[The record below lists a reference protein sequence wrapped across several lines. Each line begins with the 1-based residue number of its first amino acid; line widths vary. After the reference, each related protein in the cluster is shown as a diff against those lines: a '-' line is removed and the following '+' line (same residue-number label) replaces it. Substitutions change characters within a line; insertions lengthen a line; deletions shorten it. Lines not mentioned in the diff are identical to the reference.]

1 MEENVATRAGKSRR
15 TFILIALVIAC
26 LLGGALV
33 YYGTNWGPWTDDDSS
48 EYFEAA
54 RNFASGY
61 GMVLIRASGR
71 VSPLAS
77 RPPFYAVVLSI
88 APLTG
93 IDLLVYVRWLNICL
107 FVGFLLLMG
116 PITFILFENV
126 LLSSLLLGS
135 MLVSSSML
143 INFTSG
149 LAEPLF
155 FLLGLASLLLILYYL
170 RSSRHSA
177 LYGSA
182 ILAGLST
189 LTRLSGAAVIGAGAI
204 AIIVFS
210 RKRIKRRFLNA
221 FYYCLAS
228 LFTLTPW
235 LYGVFNR
242 GSTPGSYQ
250 FDFNNLWGRLGGAR
264 IGFTE
269 LGWSLIPFNTFLPN
283 YQYRVKLIIGMLMII
298 CAIATLVVTHRKRR
312 VQGESDRLKVGTLHL
327 ASIFSIFTLIYIF
340 VFLFSHLFMQIP
352 QAMVIQRHL
361 SPIEFGAII
370 AITAFAS
377 LIVEHFKKPKWGIIL
392 LLIVSVGLVV
402 PNAQASRSILA
413 ELNENGRG
421 YTSKAWHQSDLIQIV
436 SELPDDLI
444 LISNEIEAIIVWTN
458 RAAYRVPEVW
468 NKTHLDEFERFG
480 DNHEDIVQQLFSGE
494 GAALVLFNS
503 IQNQFVSIYGDAGP
517 RRLDVFIEGLIPY
530 YEGTDGTIYFYDEGI
545 LE

>member
-1 MEENVATRAGKSRR
+1 MEENVAMRVGISRR
-15 TFILIALVIAC
+15 TLILIALVIAC
-26 LLGGALV
+26 LLGGVLV

-93 IDLLVYVRWLNICL
+93 IDLLVYARWLNIFL
-107 FVGFLLLMG
+107 FVGFLLLIG
-116 PITFILFENV
+116 PISFILFENV

-155 FLLGLASLLLILYYL
+155 FFLGTASLFLMLYYL
-170 RSSRHSA
+170 RSSRYSA

-182 ILAGLST
+182 VLAGLST
-189 LTRLSGAAVIGAGAI
+189 LTRLSGAAFVGAGAI
-204 AIIVFS
+204 AVIVFS
-210 RKRIKRRFLNA
+210 RQTIKRRFLNA

-242 GSTPGSYQ
+242 GSTPGSYL
-250 FDFNNLWGRLGGAR
+250 FDFNNLWGRLAGAR
-264 IGFTE
+264 LGFTE
-269 LGWSLIPFNTFLPN
+269 VGWSLIPFNTYLPN
-283 YQYRVKLIIGMLMII
+283 FQYRVKLTVEMLTIVL
-298 CAIATLVVTHRKRR
+298 AIVILVAVLKHRRGE
-312 VQGESDRLKVGTLHL
+312 GESDWLQAGKLHL
-327 ASIFSIFTLIYIF
+327 ASIFSVFTFTYIL

-370 AITAFAS
+370 AITAFAC
-377 LIVEHFKKPKWGIIL
+377 LIIEHYKKPRWGIIL
-392 LLIVSVGLVV
+392 LLIVSFGLVI
-402 PNAQASRSILA
+402 PNARASKSLLA
-413 ELNENGRG
+413 ELNDRGRG
-421 YTSKAWHQSDLIQIV
+421 HTSRAWHQSDLIQVI
-436 SELPDDLI
+436 SEFPDDLI
-444 LISNEIEAIIVWTN
+444 LISNEIEAMIIWTN

-468 NKTHLDEFERFG
+468 NKTTLEEFERFG
-480 DNHEDIVQQLFSGE
+480 DNHEDIVQNLFSEE
-494 GAALVLFNS
+494 GAALVLFDS
-503 IQNQFVSIYGDAGP
+503 INRQFGVIYGDAAS
-517 RRLDVFIEGLIPY
+517 RRLEVFIEGLSPY
-530 YEGTDGTIYFYDEGI
+530 YEGMDGTIYFYDERI
-545 LE
+545 LN